1 MSTAI
6 WRGGFQRN
14 LPPSASQNCPKSVS
28 RNTHRHCAGMR
39 VHHQGANAMNQSSV
53 IQIASATDNT
63 APLRAGPFGPEA
75 RLSLQLAGRRII
87 ICANIPEGAL
97 AIYQ

>member
-1 MSTAI
+1 
-6 WRGGFQRN
+6 
-14 LPPSASQNCPKSVS
+14 
-28 RNTHRHCAGMR
+28 
-39 VHHQGANAMNQSSV
+39 MNQSSV

-97 AIYQ
+97 AIYQRPLRNLPPRHLETPY